1 LRMRHGRVSRLVFS
15 GLSKVNVFRKEGFPS
30 VTNGIR
36 SLAHDIH
43 RLFSFLQ

>member
-1 LRMRHGRVSRLVFS
+1 
-15 GLSKVNVFRKEGFPS
+15 VNVFRKEGFPS